1 MKNKFI
7 LLIAEATMCSL
18 ITLFFVWK
26 LCISPELANASG
38 SEAAEAVKSG
48 LWIFAGVYLIILVLI
63 GLQVYFHIV
72 KPYSDKIKDM
82 EAAAEESKKAEQI
95 RREFVENVSHELK
108 TPLTSI
114 SGFIETLQAGASEDP
129 EIRTKFIDII
139 AIETARLKRLIEDL
153 LVLSDI
159 ENKKDTELLEFD
171 MRKAI
176 ESTADTLQPIADDK
190 NIEIILQFDSDINIK
205 GSVDRF
211 RQMIVNLI
219 ENAIKYS
226 EENSRIWVKA
236 LQEDGKTVVSVK
248 DEGIGIA
255 PEHHERLFE
264 RFYRVDKS
272 RSKKAGGTGLGLS
285 IVKHIAVLFDASL
298 KVESEIGKGTTFF
311 VIFNRDEGKDKP
323 RKENDIAS

>member
-7 LLIAEATMCSL
+7 GIFIEIVLLHLASL
-18 ITLFFVWK
+18 FLIWRLSV
-26 LCISPELANASG
+26 L
-38 SEAAEAVKSG
+38 SG
-48 LWIFAGVYLIILVLI
+48 LGFCIFLVVYLAAMVCI
-63 GLQVYFHIV
+63 GMQTYYYIV
-72 KPYSDKIKDM
+72 KPYCREMREMKD
-82 EAAAEESKKAEQI
+82 AAEESKKAEQI
-95 RREFVENVSHELK
+95 RREFVANVSHELK

-114 SGFIETLQAGASEDP
+114 SGFIETLQDGAAEDP

-139 AIETARLKRLIEDL
+139 AIETSRLKRLIEDL

-159 ENKKDTELLEFD
+159 ENKKDSEFLEFD

-176 ESTADTLQPIADDK
+176 ESTVEALKPIADDK
-190 NIEIILQFDSDINIK
+190 DIRIVLKFDENINIK
-205 GSVDRF
+205 GSADRF
-211 RQMIVNLI
+211 RQMMVNLI

-226 EENSRIWVKA
+226 DAGSSIWVSA
-236 LQEDGKTVVSVK
+236 FDEEGKTVVSVK

-285 IVKHIAVLFDASL
+285 IVKHIAVLFGATL
-298 KVESEIGKGTTFF
+298 RVESRIGAGTTFF
-311 VIFNRDEGKDKP
+311 ITFDRTL
-323 RKENDIAS
+323 